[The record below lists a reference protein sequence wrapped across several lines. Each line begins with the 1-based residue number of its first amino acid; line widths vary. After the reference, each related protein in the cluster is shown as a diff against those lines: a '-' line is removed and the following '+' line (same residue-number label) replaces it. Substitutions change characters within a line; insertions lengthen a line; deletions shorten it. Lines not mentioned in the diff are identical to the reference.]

1 MNIVYFLSSTNSS
14 GGASKSF
21 LSMLNGV
28 LQEGVNPII
37 VVPDKQDLY
46 LLLRK
51 MGLEVLQVPY
61 RVNVYPWK
69 DTFRDYLLYLPRHIG
84 RRALNCFSVYRTYKY
99 LKKRKIDIIHTNVS
113 VIDIGYR
120 VAKKLNIPHI
130 YHIREYIDLD
140 FGLNYY
146 PTKDSFIDQ
155 MKESKSYSIC
165 ITKGIQAHHKLSEL
179 KNSRVIYNPI
189 GENKEQIS
197 IHIGNYF
204 LFAGRI
210 EPAKGI
216 MDLLQ
221 GYLLSETNTPL
232 YIAGGISD
240 PNYYATIQ
248 SFIQE
253 KHIEKRITFLGQRS
267 DIALLMQKAKALIV
281 PSRFEAFGRSMS
293 EAMLNNCLVIG
304 LNTGG
309 TKEQFDNGLQLTGNE
324 IGLRYN
330 NTEELSECI
339 KKADFINEKE
349 YTTIIK
355 NANYT
360 VNTLY
365 SIDSHVEQVTK
376 FYNDILKE
384 DTI

>member
-1 MNIVYFLSSTNSS
+1 MNIVYILSSTNSA

-46 LLLRK
+46 LQLRV

-61 RVNVYPWK
+61 RVNAYPWK
-69 DTFRDYLLYLPRHIG
+69 DTFRDYLLYLPRLVG
-84 RRALNCFSVYRTYKY
+84 RRVLNCYSVYRTFNY

-120 VAKKLNIPHI
+120 VAEKLNIPHI

-140 FGLNYY
+140 FGLKYY
-146 PTKDSFIDQ
+146 PAKGSFTEK
-155 MKESKSYSIC
+155 MKKSKSYSIC
-165 ITKGIQAHHKLSEL
+165 ITKGIQAHHKLSKL

-189 GENKEQIS
+189 GENNGQIS
-197 IHIGNYF
+197 IHIGNYY

-216 MDLLQ
+216 MELLE
-221 GYLLSETNTPL
+221 GYLLSRTNTPL

-240 PNYYATIQ
+240 PNYYSTIK
-248 SFIQE
+248 SYIQE
-253 KHIEKRITFLGQRS
+253 KHIENRITFLGQRS

-281 PSRFEAFGRSMS
+281 PSRFEAFGRSMA
-293 EAMLNNCLVIG
+293 EAMFNNCLVIG

-309 TKEQFDNGLQLTGNE
+309 TQEQYLQE
-324 IGLRYN
+324 M
-330 NTEELSECI
+330 
-339 KKADFINEKE
+339 K
-349 YTTIIK
+349 
-355 NANYT
+355 
-360 VNTLY
+360 
-365 SIDSHVEQVTK
+365 
-376 FYNDILKE
+376 
-384 DTI
+384 